1 MIEFDRTSIVFGG
14 EPERAL
20 PLMDQGKTRAEMQT
34 ATGQVLG
41 VHDCSLTVEQGEI
54 SVLMGLSGSGKSTLL
69 RGGQRA
75 EPGGARPGAGARQ
88 GRRDGRRR
96 ELRAASTLRGLRR
109 GAVSMVF
116 QQFALLPWRS
126 VVENVALGL
135 ELAGMGK
142 EERLAKAREV
152 LATVN
157 LTDWAEKK
165 VSELSGG
172 MQQRVGLARAF
183 ATDAEILLMDE
194 PFSALDPLI
203 RNRLQDE
210 LLMLQEKMHCTIVFV
225 SHDLEEAVKLGNT
238 ITIMEGGRIVQTG
251 APEDIVL
258 RPANAYVADFVAH
271 LNPLS
276 VLTATDAM
284 VGDAGPGV
292 AARSLA
298 PDAPLKE
305 ALPFFAASPRSGV
318 GAAGRRDGGQD
329 HLARGLFAARP
340 RGRRGAGRRVAARR
354 AGRRR
359 GASLRARV
367 RRAGRWSGRSQP

>member
-1 MIEFDRTSIVFGG
+1 MTAMIEFDKVSIVFGG
-14 EPERAL
+14 SPEAAL
-20 PLMDQGKTRAEMQT
+20 PLMDRGQTRSEIQK
-34 ATGQVLG
+34 ATGQILG
-41 VHDCSLTVEQGEI
+41 VHDCSLTVAQGEI

-69 RGGQRA
+69 RAVNGLNPVTRGRVLVRGTGDEVVDVASCSA
-75 EPGGARPGAGARQ
+75 ES
-88 GRRDGRRR
+88 
-96 ELRAASTLRGLRR
+96 LRSLRR

-135 ELAGMGK
+135 ELAGEPK
-142 EERLAKAREV
+142 EKRLAKAREV

-157 LTDWAEKK
+157 LQDWAEKK

-210 LLMLQEKMHCTIVFV
+210 LLQLQSEMHCTIVFV

-251 APEDIVL
+251 RPEDIVL
-258 RPANAYVADFVAH
+258 KPANGYVADFVAH

-276 VLTATDAM
+276 VLTAADAM
-284 VGDAGPGV
+284 VADSGPGDP
-292 AARSLA
+292 ARMLA
-298 PDAPLKE
+298 PGAPLRE
-305 ALPFFAASPRSGV
+305 ALPLFATSDAPVWVGSDGATEGRISPRAV
-318 GAAGRRDGGQD
+318 CAMLAKTAA
-329 HLARGLFAARP
+329 AA
-340 RGRRGAGRRVAARR
+340 
-354 AGRRR
+354 
-359 GASLRARV
+359 
-367 RRAGRWSGRSQP
+367 

>member
-1 MIEFDRTSIVFGG
+1 
-14 EPERAL
+14 
-20 PLMDQGKTRAEMQT
+20 
-34 ATGQVLG
+34 
-41 VHDCSLTVEQGEI
+41 VHDCSLTVAQGEI

-69 RGGQRA
+69 RAVNGLNTVSRGKMLVR
-75 EPGGARPGAGARQ
+75 GKDGAMVDVVTCDPTS
-88 GRRDGRRR
+88 
-96 ELRAASTLRGLRR
+96 LRSLRR

-116 QQFALLPWRS
+116 QQFALLPWRT

-157 LTDWAEKK
+157 LQDWAEKR

-203 RNRLQDE
+203 RTRLQDE
-210 LLMLQEKMHCTIVFV
+210 LLTLQEKMHCTIVFV
-225 SHDLEEAVKLGNT
+225 SHDLEEAVKLGDT
-238 ITIMEGGRIVQTG
+238 ITIMEGGRIVQSG
-251 APEDIVL
+251 KPEDIVL

-276 VLTATDAM
+276 VLSASDAM
-284 VGDAGPGV
+284 AEDAGPAVGD
-292 AARSLA
+292 RRLA
-298 PDAPLKE
+298 PDAPLKD
-305 ALPFFAASPRSGV
+305 ALPLFAASDDPVWVVQDGATVGRITPRSV
-318 GAAGRRDGGQD
+318 YAM
-329 HLARGLFAARP
+329 LARGAAVP
-340 RGRRGAGRRVAARR
+340 AA
-354 AGRRR
+354 
-359 GASLRARV
+359 
-367 RRAGRWSGRSQP
+367 